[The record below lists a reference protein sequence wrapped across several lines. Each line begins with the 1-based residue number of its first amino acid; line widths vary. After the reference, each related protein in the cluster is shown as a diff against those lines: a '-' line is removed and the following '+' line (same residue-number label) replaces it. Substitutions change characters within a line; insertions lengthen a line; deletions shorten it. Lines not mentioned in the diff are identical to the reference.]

1 MEAVRN
7 EEEIWMTMKNT
18 VAAAGEQHDRQE
30 RELGGAA
37 RQQAPGAFGTA
48 KNCNFARSARRP

>member
-30 RELGGAA
+30 RELG
-37 RQQAPGAFGTA
+37 
-48 KNCNFARSARRP
+48 